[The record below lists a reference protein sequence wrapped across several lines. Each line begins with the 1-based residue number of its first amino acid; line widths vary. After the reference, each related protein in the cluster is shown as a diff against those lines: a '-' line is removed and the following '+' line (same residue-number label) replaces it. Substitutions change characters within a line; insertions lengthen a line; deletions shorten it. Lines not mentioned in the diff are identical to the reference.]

1 MEGSPLWRPLL
12 ILIGGATMK
21 DEKIIRI
28 NFLQRK
34 ILLNSMMYYQHD
46 KNFISDFHYDEC
58 CKELVK
64 LQKAYGPDFIDDS
77 MYGYV
82 FYDFDGSTG
91 YHLYYRL
98 TEKDK
103 YWLGLINQQKLDRD
117 RQDRKG
123 R

>member
-1 MEGSPLWRPLL
+1 
-12 ILIGGATMK
+12 MK
-21 DEKIIRI
+21 NEKILRI

-46 KNFISDFHYDEC
+46 KSFISDFHYDEC

>member
-1 MEGSPLWRPLL
+1 
-12 ILIGGATMK
+12 MK